1 MNREIKFRVW
11 DRALN
16 KMITQ
21 ENVKGLL
28 DTVNTGDYYTD
39 YTYSGEEW
47 YPAYDILTIFD
58 YFEDIE
64 DRYIEDTSTKRFELM
79 QYTGLHDKN
88 GKEIYEGDIV
98 KITNKNS
105 KVIPIKPLIAQIV
118 WSEEYLAYIL
128 ITTSVKDAFE
138 NLGDYIDYDIEVIGN
153 VFENP
158 KLLGGEWL

>member
-1 MNREIKFRVW
+1 MNREIKFRAW

-16 KMITQ
+16 KMITK

-28 DTVNTGDYYTD
+28 DTVNTGDWDTD
-39 YTYSGEEW
+39 YTYSRDEW

-58 YFEDIE
+58 YFEGIQ

-98 KITNKNS
+98 RQVSYKYSNDEYGHKGFYENIS
-105 KVIPIKPLIAQIV
+105 KVLYKGRAFQYEWIRTNGIEMP
-118 WSEEYLAYIL
+118 
-128 ITTSVKDAFE
+128 KDFKE
-138 NLGDYIDYDIEVIGN
+138 SFIEVIGN
-153 VFENP
+153 IYDNP
-158 KLLGGEWL
+158 ELLGGK

>member
-1 MNREIKFRVW
+1 MNRKIKFRVW

-39 YTYSGEEW
+39 YTYSREEW

-58 YFEDIE
+58 YFEDIQ

-98 KITNKNS
+98 KIKYRDEDIGKVIYEYNGFSIDVTNMNKNYGR
-105 KVIPIKPLIAQIV
+105 VDFV
-118 WSEEYLAYIL
+118 NY
-128 ITTSVKDAFE
+128 FM
-138 NLGDYIDYDIEVIGN
+138 EVIGN
-153 VFENP
+153 IYENP
-158 KLLGGEWL
+158 ELLGGE